1 MGPAIPGK
9 IRVITDTAMVRH
21 NATKVKRNHKRGP
34 KFKAYTWKIANI
46 FAPTASVTISSR

>member
-1 MGPAIPGK
+1 MGLAIPGK

-46 FAPTASVTISSR
+46 FAPTPSITISSR